1 MHLAKI
7 GIHLASL
14 WRSKLK
20 LFIDGRKDIF
30 STIDKLRDPQ
40 KKLLWVHVASL
51 GEYEQGRPIIK
62 AFKRIHPETQVLLSI
77 FSPSA
82 YQVIK
87 SKKKADI
94 LVYLPLDTK
103 KNAKKF
109 LKVANPS
116 SAVFIKYEIWPNFLS
131 EIKKNAIPSILVSAI
146 FRPSQIYFK
155 WYGSFF
161 KNSLKKFDYIFTQ
174 DQRSLDL
181 LKSINYS
188 NCSIGGDTRFDRVKR
203 ILAKSIH
210 LSYLDEF
217 KKDFKCMIFGSSW
230 PEDEAVYI
238 PYINESKQELKYI
251 IAPHKI
257 DKAHIDGLERQID
270 KKCIR
275 FSKMHLSKS
284 LEADVFIL
292 DTIGLLTKAYAHADL
307 AYIGG
312 GFKTGLHN
320 TLEAA
325 VFGIPILIGPEY
337 SKFKEAVDLV
347 NRGGIEVVNSKAE
360 FAHAV
365 DYLLEH
371 VDQYQ
376 KRASINNS
384 YVDDHTG
391 AADKAIEIIDDFFS

>member
-257 DKAHIDGLERQID
+257 DKALIDGLERQID

>member
-1 MHLAKI
+1 MWNA
-7 GIHLASL
+7 
-14 WRSKLK
+14 KLK
-20 LFIDGRKDIF
+20 LFVSGRKNVFDQI
-30 STIDKLRDPQ
+30 SKLRDPQ

-51 GEYEQGRPIIK
+51 GEYEQGRPVIK
-62 AFKRIHPETQVLLSI
+62 AFKRTHPEAQVLLSV

-87 SKKKADI
+87 SMKKADI
-94 LVYLPLDTK
+94 LVYLPIDTT
-103 KNAKKF
+103 KNAKQFINAAK
-109 LKVANPS
+109 PS
-116 SAVFIKYEIWPNFLS
+116 AVVFIKYEIWPNFLN
-131 EIKKNAIPSILVSAI
+131 EIKNNKIPSLLVSAI

-155 WYGSFF
+155 SYGRFF
-161 KNSLKKFDYIFTQ
+161 RNSLKKFNYIFTQ
-174 DQRSLDL
+174 DQKSLEL
-181 LKSINYS
+181 LQSINYT
-188 NCSIGGDTRFDRVKR
+188 NCSVGGDTRFDRVKR
-203 ILAKSIH
+203 IIAKSNH

-217 KKDFKCMIFGSSW
+217 KKESKCMIFGSSW

-238 PYINESKQELKYI
+238 PYINDSKQELKYI

-257 DKAHIDGLERQID
+257 DEAHVSDLENQIK

-275 FSKMHLSKS
+275 FSKMHTSKS
-284 LEADVFIL
+284 LDADVFIL

-325 VFGIPILIGPEY
+325 VFGIPILIGPNY

-347 NRGGIEVVNSKAE
+347 KLDGIEVISSKTE
-360 FAHAV
+360 FSHAV

-371 VDQYQ
+371 KDVYLQRSQ
-376 KRASINNS
+376 INKS
-384 YVDDHTG
+384 YVEKHTG
-391 AADKAIEIIDDFFS
+391 ATDKAMKLIDDFLLV